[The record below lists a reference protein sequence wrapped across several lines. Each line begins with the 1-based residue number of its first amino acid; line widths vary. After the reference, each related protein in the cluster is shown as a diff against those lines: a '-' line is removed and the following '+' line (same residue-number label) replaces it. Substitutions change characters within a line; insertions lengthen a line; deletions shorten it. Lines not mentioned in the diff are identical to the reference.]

1 MLYMFLKLNIKK
13 RKKYLISVRIIRMET
28 KYTFLVIGSGCRE
41 TQMAM
46 KVKESKYKTQIYC
59 ISDYIQPQMKDIC
72 EEYITCNTKKNLLL
86 IDTALSTCNK
96 YNIQYVLI
104 GSETFLMTELV
115 YEIEKKGIFCIAPNH
130 VYAKIETSKLFSRR
144 FLETGQMSTYNPD
157 YIPITKGTSMSYIL
171 NFLTKHN
178 NQVVVKPDRPM
189 GGKGVKVFG
198 EHLYTRGDILDYISS
213 IFELDTEIENI
224 VLLEEKLIGKEFSF
238 ISVTDGTNTK
248 HSFPIVDFKRLN
260 ESNAGPNTGSMG
272 CITDGEKLNFLTDDD
287 ITVVKLINENT
298 ILGLNK
304 KNHGSMFSDPRYQS
318 IFNIKYINHY
328 KGFLY
333 GSFIK
338 TESGQIKVI
347 EFNARL
353 GDPEAIPFLRQLNTD
368 FVDLCIH
375 MENKTMYAIPNP
387 FTPKQSITQY
397 IVPRDY
403 PYAKNRTDLS
413 LNSLYGYEHSNIIM
427 GSVIEN
433 DKKQQ
438 QSLTSRTLC
447 VYTDGSLFTS
457 IRNTLNPIIKR
468 IMNDNKNKYH
478 TRADLLNCY
487 LGNENVDQYK
497 TAGVDI
503 ELGNSIVKEIGPI
516 VKETYND
523 LVVNEIGSFGGCF
536 SLPKGIKEPILVSS
550 IDGVGTKSIV
560 VENVMGVKGYYNLGQ
575 DIVNH
580 CVNDIL
586 VQGASPLF
594 FMDYIAASQ
603 LGQESVLEF
612 VRGISYACKQV
623 GCVLLGGETAE
634 MPNVYQKDR
643 YDLVGNIVGIVDKEH
658 MICPEQTICK
668 GDSIF
673 AIPSSGPHT
682 NGYSLIRKIM
692 KEHPNEIDDTLR
704 TQLCIPHKS
713 YLSEIKRVQHN
724 NIPIHGLCHVTG
736 GGFHDNII
744 RILPDGLKA
753 EFTEFKFSP
762 LFQKIQ
768 KLGNVDRETMM
779 RVFNCGWGMLIIT
792 SQQYNEKL
800 IELFPPIREIG
811 KIV

>member
-1 MLYMFLKLNIKK
+1 
-13 RKKYLISVRIIRMET
+13 MENT
-28 KYTFLVIGSGCRE
+28 YTFLVIGSGCRE

-46 KVKESKYKTQIYC
+46 KVKESKYITKLYC
-59 ISDYIQPQMKDIC
+59 ISDNVQPQMDDMC
-72 EEYITCNTKKNLLL
+72 EEYIICNTKDSNLL
-86 IDTALSTCNK
+86 IDTALYSCSQ

-104 GSETFLMTELV
+104 GSEAFLMTELV
-115 YEIEKKGIFCIAPNH
+115 YEIEKNGIFCIAPNH
-130 VYAKIETSKLFSRR
+130 VYARIETSKLFSRR
-144 FLETGQMSTYNPD
+144 FLETSKMSVYNPE
-157 YIPITKGTSMSYIL
+157 YIPITKGSSMSYIL
-171 NFLTKHN
+171 NFLNKHN

-198 EHLYTRGDILDYISS
+198 EHLYTRGEILNYISS
-213 IFELDTEIENI
+213 IFELDHETENV
-224 VLLEEKLIGKEFSF
+224 VLLEEKLVGKEFSF
-238 ISVTDGTNTK
+238 ISVTDGTNIK
-248 HSFPIVDFKRLN
+248 HSFPISDFKRLN
-260 ESNAGPNTGSMG
+260 ENNTGPNTGSMG
-272 CITDGEKLNFLTDDD
+272 CITDGEKLNFLNDDD
-287 ITVVKLINENT
+287 IKIVELINENT

-304 KNHGSMFSDPRYQS
+304 QNQGSMFSDPRYQTM
-318 IFNIKYINHY
+318 FNIKYIDHY

-353 GDPEAIPFLRQLNTD
+353 GDPEAIPFLRQLNID

-375 MENKTMYAIPNP
+375 MENKTMYTLPLP

-397 IVPRDY
+397 IVPREY
-403 PYAKNRTDLS
+403 PYAKNKTDLS
-413 LNSLYGYEHSNIIM
+413 LNSLNGYERDYIIM

-433 DKKQQ
+433 DKKQK

-447 VYTDGSLFTS
+447 VYTDGNHFTTVY
-457 IRNTLNPIIKR
+457 NTLNPIIKT
-468 IMNDNKNKYH
+468 IMNNNKNKYH
-478 TRADLLNCY
+478 TRGDLLNCY
-487 LGNENVDQYK
+487 LGNESVDQYK

-560 VENVMGVKGYYNLGQ
+560 VENAMGVKGYYNLGQ

-603 LGQESVLEF
+603 LTQESVLEF

-634 MPNVYQKDR
+634 MPNVYQTDR

-668 GDSIF
+668 GDLIF
-673 AIPSSGPHT
+673 ALPSSGPHT
-682 NGYSLIRKIM
+682 NGYSLIRKVM
-692 KEHPNEIDDTLR
+692 KEHHDKIDNALLK
-704 TQLCIPHKS
+704 QLCAPHKS
-713 YLSEIKRVQHN
+713 YLSEIKKIQNN

-744 RILPDGLKA
+744 RILPDGLK
-753 EFTEFKFSP
+753 EDFIDFEFSP
-762 LFQKIQ
+762 LFKKIQ
-768 KLGNVDRETMM
+768 ELGNLDRETMM

-792 SQQYNEKL
+792 TQECKEQL
-800 IELFPPIREIG
+800 TELFPQIREIG
-811 KIV
+811 KIM